1 MPQGFSRST
10 HKPTCP
16 EYRQQ
21 PNAENGGF
29 VQDSAFSCNCQSSV
43 QPGDDMEELRCT
55 NCNRVLGFWERH
67 SDVPFN
73 GAPWCETCKRGL
85 RTLPAVGRKRIDDM
99 PKPITFGA
107 DKEEKGCKVTPQDL
121 GHIQPLHDRVLVRR
135 DPPEAQTQGGIVIPS
150 VGRTEAL
157 RGLVLGFWER
167 HSDVPFNGAP
177 WCETCKRGLRTLPA
191 VGRKRIDDMPKPITF
206 GADKEEKGCKVTP
219 QDLGHIQPLHDRVLV
234 RRDPPEAQTQGGIVI
249 PSVGRTEALRG
260 LVLGFWER
268 HSDVPFNGAPW
279 CETCK
284 RGLRTLPA
292 VGRKRIDDMPKPIT
306 FGADKEEKGCKV
318 TPQDLGHI
326 QPLHDRVLV
335 RRDPPEAQTQGG
347 IVIPSVGR
355 TEALRGLVLA
365 VGPGKKDE
373 QGVFHETQ
381 VKPGDRVVI
390 SGSVNVPYGDLVK
403 DGDLVM
409 MSEADILGIIGL

>member
-1 MPQGFSRST
+1 LSNRIVPDRVGVYDDMPQGFSRST

-260 LVLGFWER
+260 LVL
-268 HSDVPFNGAPW
+268 
-279 CETCK
+279 
-284 RGLRTLPA
+284 
-292 VGRKRIDDMPKPIT
+292 
-306 FGADKEEKGCKV
+306 
-318 TPQDLGHI
+318 
-326 QPLHDRVLV
+326 
-335 RRDPPEAQTQGG
+335 
-347 IVIPSVGR
+347 
-355 TEALRGLVLA
+355 A

>member
-1 MPQGFSRST
+1 MSNRIVPDRVGVYDDMPQGFSRST

-157 RGLVLGFWER
+157 RGLVL
-167 HSDVPFNGAP
+167 
-177 WCETCKRGLRTLPA
+177 
-191 VGRKRIDDMPKPITF
+191 
-206 GADKEEKGCKVTP
+206 
-219 QDLGHIQPLHDRVLV
+219 
-234 RRDPPEAQTQGGIVI
+234 
-249 PSVGRTEALRG
+249 
-260 LVLGFWER
+260 
-268 HSDVPFNGAPW
+268 
-279 CETCK
+279 
-284 RGLRTLPA
+284 
-292 VGRKRIDDMPKPIT
+292 
-306 FGADKEEKGCKV
+306 
-318 TPQDLGHI
+318 
-326 QPLHDRVLV
+326 
-335 RRDPPEAQTQGG
+335 
-347 IVIPSVGR
+347 
-355 TEALRGLVLA
+355 A